1 MPRPCVLL
9 VNPNRM
15 RPPIGPL
22 GLEYVAAAL
31 AKRGYDPVWCD
42 LTLVEDWQAQVA
54 DAAQACSP
62 VAVGVSVRNLDDAY
76 FASQDF
82 VLDETASIIRRI
94 QALSDAPV
102 VLGGVG
108 FSIAPTE
115 VLQYAGGQYGIVGE
129 GEESFPALLDCI
141 LSGREPS
148 AVAGAVYR
156 AEADQ
161 IVVVSPTSAR
171 LADLDAT
178 LAAGRVFGDNARY
191 FAEGGQA
198 GIETKR
204 GCPQSCIYCIEPE
217 AKGRTVRLRN
227 PDSVAAEFRAL
238 LDQGVDA
245 VHLCDS
251 EFNLPPDH
259 ARAVCDALARAGLAE
274 HVRWYAY
281 ASPRPFDDDLAQAM
295 ARAGCVGINFGVD
308 HGDPSMLER
317 LGRRHGP
324 EDILQTARACR
335 DAGLTVMFDMLLG
348 GPGETRESIE
358 RGIEL
363 MREAAPDRVGLSCGV
378 RVYPNTPLA
387 RTLVS
392 QGPLEGNPDL
402 HGTVADNDNL
412 LKPIFFVDRAVGQD
426 IHRLVWS
433 FVHDDPRFFAAN
445 PNDAGRNYN
454 YNDNSELSQAI
465 RAGARG
471 AYWDILRKLHEG

>member
-1 MPRPCVLL
+1 MPRPRVLL

-31 AKRGYDPVWCD
+31 ARHGYDPAWCD
-42 LTLVEDWQAQVA
+42 LTFADDWPAAVA
-54 DAAQACSP
+54 DATQSCSP
-62 VAVGVSVRNLDDAY
+62 LAVGLSVRNLDDAY

-82 VLDETASIIRRI
+82 VLDETAAIIRHI
-94 QALSDAPV
+94 QAVSDAPV
-102 VLGGVG
+102 VLGGIG
-108 FSIAPTE
+108 FSIAPAE
-115 VLQYAGGQYGIVGE
+115 ILQYTGAQYGIVGE
-129 GEESFPALLDCI
+129 GEEAFPELLDC
-141 LSGREPS
+141 LRNGREPS

-156 AEADQ
+156 AEAGR
-161 IVVVSPTSAR
+161 VVVVTPAPIG
-171 LADLDAT
+171 LAEFDAT
-178 LAAGRVFGDNARY
+178 LADGRGFADHSRY

-204 GCPQSCIYCIEPE
+204 GCPQTCIYCIEPHV
-217 AKGRTVRLRN
+217 KGWAVRLRN

-251 EFNLPPDH
+251 EFNLPPSH
-259 ARAVCDALARAGLAE
+259 ALAVCEALVHAGLAE
-274 HVRWYAY
+274 DVRWYAY
-281 ASPRPFDDDLAQAM
+281 ASPSPFDDDLAQAM

-308 HGDPSMLER
+308 HGDPAMLER
-317 LGRRHGP
+317 LGRRHGS
-324 EDILQTARACR
+324 EDLLQTARACR
-335 DAGLTVMFDMLLG
+335 NAGLAVMFDMLLG

-363 MREAAPDRVGLSCGV
+363 MREAAPDRVGLSCGI

-387 RTLVS
+387 HAVLS
-392 QGPLEGNPDL
+392 QGPLEHNPDL
-402 HGTVADNDNL
+402 HGTVTNNDGL
-412 LKPIFFVDRAVGQD
+412 LKPIFFVDRAVGDD

-433 FVHDDPRFFAAN
+433 LVHDDPRFLAAN
-445 PNDAGRNYN
+445 PDEAGRNYN

-471 AYWDILRKLHEG
+471 AYWDILRKLPEG